1 MAQTFLGHIDHND
14 PTVTTTNTGHQR
26 RTPSALSARR
36 VATLARVIR
45 LLVAVAM
52 FFVIMK
58 LGLFILRALARP
70 IPEPPP
76 SGEMRRVNLRFRCSN
91 CGVELK
97 MTAAPDEDPP
107 PPRHCLEDMQLV
119 APPIE

>member
-1 MAQTFLGHIDHND
+1 M
-14 PTVTTTNTGHQR
+14 V
-26 RTPSALSARR
+26 
-36 VATLARVIR
+36 R
-45 LLVAVAM
+45 LLVGVAM
-52 FFVIMK
+52 FLVIMK
-58 LGLFILRALARP
+58 LGLTVLRVLARP
-70 IPEPPP
+70 VPEPPP
-76 SGEMRRVNLRFRCSN
+76 AGEMRRVNLRFRCSN